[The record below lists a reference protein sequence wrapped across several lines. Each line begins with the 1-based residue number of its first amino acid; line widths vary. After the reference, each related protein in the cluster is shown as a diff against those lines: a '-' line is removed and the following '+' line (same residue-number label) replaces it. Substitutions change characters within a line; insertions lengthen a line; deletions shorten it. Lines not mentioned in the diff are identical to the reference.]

1 MNMIK
6 NKNVKTFKDRLH
18 TSMQGLSV
26 SAFAKK
32 CDMSETVIRDYLSG
46 KTYPSLTRL
55 EVIAEKC
62 NVSFNWLATGYKLE
76 VLDPKDNDNN
86 DVYNEN
92 IYRIPVYKKQL
103 PTKEEAQ
110 NQRYVRETPPVM
122 NYPIVEGWASHRG
135 LDIKKLIIYWAKG
148 DLMAPDIEN
157 NNGLIINTDTKEII
171 DGAIYLLE
179 YENSTLLR
187 KIRLS
192 LGNWILICNNEQ
204 YPTIEVPKAHF
215 EKYNI
220 VGRVV
225 QIIKDVF

>member
-6 NKNVKTFKDRLH
+6 NKNVKTFKDRLQS
-18 TSMQGLSV
+18 SMQGLSV

-76 VLDPKDNDNN
+76 VIDTEDDDE

-92 IYRIPVYKKQL
+92 IYRIPVYRKQI
-103 PTKEEAQ
+103 PTKAEAQ
-110 NQRYVRETPPVM
+110 TQHYIREMPPVM
-122 NYPIVEGWASHRG
+122 NYPVVEGWAAHRG

-148 DLMAPDIEN
+148 DLMSPEIKN
-157 NNGLIINTDTKEII
+157 NNGLIINTEVTDII
-171 DGAIYLLE
+171 DGGIYLIE
-179 YENSTLLR
+179 YENFTLLR
-187 KIRLS
+187 KIRLT
-192 LGNWILICNNEQ
+192 LGGWVLICNNNQ
-204 YPTIEVPKAHF
+204 YPTFDVPKTDF
-215 EKYNI
+215 DKYLI

-225 QIIKDVF
+225 QIIKDIF

>member
-1 MNMIK
+1 MIK
-6 NKNVKTFKDRLH
+6 NNNVKTFKDRLH
-18 TSMQGLSV
+18 SSMQGLSV

-62 NVSFNWLATGYKLE
+62 NVSFNWLATGYKFDL
-76 VLDPKDNDNN
+76 LDPKHDE
-86 DVYNEN
+86 DVHNEN

-110 NQRYVRETPPVM
+110 SQRYVRETPPVM
-122 NYPIVEGWASHRG
+122 NYPVLEGWASHRG

-157 NNGLIINTDTKEII
+157 NNGLIINTELTEII
-171 DGAIYLLE
+171 DGAIYLIE
-179 YENSTLLR
+179 YENFTLLR
-187 KIRLS
+187 KIRLT
-192 LGNWILICNNEQ
+192 LGKWILICNNDQ
-204 YPTIEVPKAHF
+204 YPTIEVPKALF
-215 EKYNI
+215 EKYHI

-225 QIIKDVF
+225 QIIKDVY

>member
-6 NKNVKTFKDRLH
+6 NKNVKTFKDRLLS
-18 TSMQGLSV
+18 SMQGLSV

-76 VLDPKDNDNN
+76 VIDSEDDDD

-92 IYRIPVYKKQL
+92 IYRIPVYRKQL
-103 PTKEEAQ
+103 PTKAEAQ
-110 NQRYVRETPPVM
+110 TQHYIREMPPVM
-122 NYPIVEGWASHRG
+122 NYPVVEGWAAHRG
-135 LDIKKLIIYWAKG
+135 LDIKKLLIYWAKG
-148 DLMAPDIEN
+148 DLMSPEIKN
-157 NNGLIINTDTKEII
+157 NNGLIINTEVTDIV
-171 DGAIYLLE
+171 DGGIYLIE
-179 YENSTLLR
+179 YENFTLLR
-187 KIRLS
+187 KIRLT
-192 LGNWILICNNEQ
+192 LGGWVLICNNSQ
-204 YPTIEVPKAHF
+204 YPTLDVPKTDF
-215 EKYNI
+215 DKYHI

-225 QIIKDVF
+225 QIIKDIF

>member
-1 MNMIK
+1 MIK

-18 TSMQGLSV
+18 SSMQGLSV

-76 VLDPKDNDNN
+76 VLGSKDDEN
-86 DVYNEN
+86 VYNEN
-92 IYRIPVYKKQL
+92 IYRIPVYRKQL

-110 NQRYVRETPPVM
+110 MQRYVRETPPVM

-135 LDIKKLIIYWAKG
+135 LDIKKLLIYWAKG
-148 DLMAPDIEN
+148 DLMSPEINN
-157 NNGLIINTDTKEII
+157 NNGLIINTDIGDI
-171 DGAIYLLE
+171 VDGAIYLIE
-179 YENSTLLR
+179 YEDITFLR
-187 KIRLS
+187 KVRLT
-192 LGNWILICNNEQ
+192 LDGWLLICNNSE
-204 YPTIEVPKAHF
+204 YPTIEVPKTNFH
-215 EKYNI
+215 KYHI
-220 VGRVV
+220 VGRIV
-225 QIIKDVF
+225 QIIKDIF

>member
-1 MNMIK
+1 MNTIK
-6 NKNVKTFKDRLH
+6 NKNVKTFKDRLQI
-18 TSMQGLSV
+18 SMQGLSV

-76 VLDPKDNDNN
+76 VLDSEDDE

-92 IYRIPVYKKQL
+92 IYRIPVYKKQQ
-103 PTKEEAQ
+103 PSKTEAQ
-110 NQRYVRETPPVM
+110 TQRYIRETPPVM

-135 LDIKKLIIYWAKG
+135 LDIHKLIIYWAKG
-148 DLMAPDIEN
+148 DLMLPEIEN
-157 NNGLIINTDTKEII
+157 NNGLIINTETADII
-171 DGAIYLLE
+171 DGAIYLIE
-179 YENSTLLR
+179 YEDFTLLR
-187 KIRLS
+187 KIRLT
-192 LGNWILICNNEQ
+192 LGSWILICNNNQ
-204 YPTIEVPKAHF
+204 YPTIEVPKADF
-215 EKYNI
+215 NKYRI

-225 QIIKDVF
+225 QIIKDIF